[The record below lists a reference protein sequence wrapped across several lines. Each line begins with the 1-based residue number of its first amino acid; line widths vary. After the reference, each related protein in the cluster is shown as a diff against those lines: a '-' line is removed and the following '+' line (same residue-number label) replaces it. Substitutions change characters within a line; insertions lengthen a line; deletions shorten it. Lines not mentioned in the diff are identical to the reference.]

1 MKKELYDS
9 PKIKVLS
16 YQFEAI
22 VCGSPTGFDG
32 DGGYEEGGYL

>member
-1 MKKELYDS
+1 MKKQLYDS

-22 VCGSPTGFDG
+22 VCVGSSGFDQPG
-32 DGGYEEGGYL
+32 PEEGGDL